1 MNDCDQHQP
10 LLMGLMDQELTPE
23 ETMDVGDHLRR
34 CASCREEYEH
44 LREISGKMEAIS
56 FREPQDEILR
66 QLWKSPFSRFTRN
79 AGLLMVCGGL
89 AALFLYAVYQFA
101 TQAELDVP
109 ALATATVWV
118 GVAILF
124 LSVLRERLAT
134 YKHDPYREVKR

>member
-1 MNDCDQHQP
+1 MKDCDQYQP

-23 ETMDVGDHLRR
+23 ETMAASDHLRR

-44 LREISGKMEAIS
+44 LREASGKLGAIS

-79 AGLLMVCGGL
+79 AGLLLVLGGVV
-89 AALFLYAVYQFA
+89 ALCLYGMYQFA

-109 ALATATVWV
+109 ALASATVWV
-118 GVAILF
+118 GLAILF
-124 LSVLRERLAT
+124 ISVLRERLAT
-134 YKHDPYREVKR
+134 YKSDPYREVKR

>member
-1 MNDCDQHQP
+1 MNDCDKHKP

-23 ETMDVGDHLRR
+23 ETMAVSDHLRR
-34 CASCREEYEH
+34 CANCREEYEH

-79 AGLLMVCGGL
+79 AGLLMVFGGV
-89 AALFLYAVYQFA
+89 AALFLYAIYQFA
-101 TQAELDVP
+101 TQAELDFP

-118 GVAILF
+118 GLAILF
-124 LSVLRERLAT
+124 ILVLRERLAT
-134 YKHDPYREVKR
+134 HKSDPYREVKR